1 MVIDFV
7 GVYKRY
13 VAMLNDMERNNSI
26 MTDEAKAI
34 IRRCCKLEEWL
45 VNAELKAPKKKRN
58 NKENINNA
66 NKK

>member
-1 MVIDFV
+1 MVVDFV

-45 VNAELKAPKKKRN
+45 MYADKKNLEKR
-58 NKENINNA
+58 KQRR
-66 NKK
+66 